1 MGPRSIFPFYVT
13 AQSFMELRLRDYA
26 CVHYFYRYA
35 EDALDLCDVLS
46 AFPSQGKVTLH
57 ELCRVM
63 GLPGKPQGISG
74 AEVDKYYRDG
84 HIAQIA
90 AYCEGDVVNTYR
102 VWLRYELFRGKLSVS
117 ELQASETCL
126 VDFINARE
134 SLKLDRVHFH
144 TDAAPD
150 STLLC
155 PKR

>member
-57 ELCRVM
+57 ELCSVM
-63 GLPGKPQGISG
+63 GLPGKPQGIRG

-134 SLKLDRVHFH
+134 SLKL
-144 TDAAPD
+144 
-150 STLLC
+150 SN
-155 PKR
+155 